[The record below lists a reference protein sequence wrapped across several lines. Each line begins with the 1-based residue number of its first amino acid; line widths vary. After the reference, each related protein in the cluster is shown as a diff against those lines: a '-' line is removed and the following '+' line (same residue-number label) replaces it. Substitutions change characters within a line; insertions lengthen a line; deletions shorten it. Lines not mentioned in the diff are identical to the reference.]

1 MLRRIAFGIVLA
13 SLAVAGMLFTA
24 LNQQVFDV
32 DIAFATFEVSSGLAL
47 LIAFSAGL
55 LAGAFVRSR
64 WVAELLA
71 ERGRLRHALRLAEGR
86 LGEAKASSASA
97 TAAPTPTTEKTPLT
111 TTATPLAE
119 TAPLSTTVSP
129 VAETAPPSATAAP
142 VAETA
147 PPSATATP
155 VAETIPTTTTTELS
169 R

>member
-13 SLAVAGMLFTA
+13 FLAVAGMLFTA

-86 LGEAKASSASA
+86 LGS
-97 TAAPTPTTEKTPLT
+97 TQDAA
-111 TTATPLAE
+111 
-119 TAPLSTTVSP
+119 
-129 VAETAPPSATAAP
+129 VA
-142 VAETA
+142 
-147 PPSATATP
+147 ATP
-155 VAETIPTTTTTELS
+155 VVTPLDA